1 MLVDWISRERFPQFV
16 KVTRGRF
23 SKLMSTKKLLVMAV
37 LQENKIGQL
46 SQQTE
51 MESFRQMLKAVL
63 EANIDKYRPHF
74 QFGWTGNPDLANSVA
89 MQVGKF
95 FSYLFFVSRA
105 PFVRISISDP

>member
-1 MLVDWISRERFPQFV
+1 
-16 KVTRGRF
+16 
-23 SKLMSTKKLLVMAV
+23 MAV

-89 MQVGKF
+89 MQVGNFYQPRLVKF
-95 FSYLFFVSRA
+95 YFVSSSFSSFSR
-105 PFVRISISDP
+105 

>member
-1 MLVDWISRERFPQFV
+1 MDWISRERFPQFV

-89 MQVGKF
+89 MQVGNF
-95 FSYLFFVSRA
+95 FYIYCCKQSPVCPDF
-105 PFVRISISDP
+105 SISEP